1 MRRHMTMSEEPKIIQ
16 GGMGVGVSSWLL
28 ARAVSMLGQLGV
40 VSGTLLDVTLARRLQ
55 LGDPGGHVARA
66 MAAFPF
72 PDIARRVWDRY
83 FVDGGKPE
91 DKPFANLPMHSLD
104 SPKALIELTVLGNF
118 VEVWLAKEGH
128 NGPVG
133 INYLEKIQLPTLPSL
148 FGAMLAGVSYVLM
161 GAGIP
166 RAIPG
171 IMDDLAQGKEVRQ
184 RIDIEGALAGEES
197 YTRFNPADF
206 CGGEAP
212 LLPRPK
218 FLAIISSATLAITL
232 AKKSSGK
239 VDGFIVEGPVA
250 GGHNAPPRGTM
261 QLSDHGEPI
270 YGERDVPDLEKIAS
284 LGLPFWLAGSYA
296 HPDRVKAALA
306 LGAAGVQI
314 GTAFAFCVES
324 GADPAIRQKVIA
336 GVRDGS
342 ITVFTDPNAS
352 PTGFPFKLVRA
363 KDTLSEAR
371 VYEARERICDLGYLR
386 HGYRKDDGSVGF
398 RCPAE
403 PISAYVKKGGVEAET
418 AGRVCLCN
426 GLLTTIGLG
435 QWRTNR
441 GGEPPVLTAGDDLVN
456 VCRYL
461 PEGSESYSARDVLEY
476 LLGKDALPA

>member
-1 MRRHMTMSEEPKIIQ
+1 MIEEPKIIQ
-16 GGMGVGVSSWLL
+16 GGMGVGVSGWLL

-72 PDIARRVWDRY
+72 PEIARRVWDRY
-83 FVDGGKPE
+83 FVDGGKAE
-91 DKPFANLPMHSLD
+91 DKPFANLPMHSLE
-104 SPKALIELTVLGNF
+104 PPPALVELTVLGNF

-128 NGPVG
+128 EGVVG

-171 IMDDLAQGKEVRQ
+171 IIDELSRGNEVRQ
-184 RIDIEGALAGEES
+184 RIDVEGALAGEES
-197 YTRFNPADF
+197 HIRFDPVAF
-206 CGGEAP
+206 CGGTAP
-212 LLPRPK
+212 KLHRPK
-218 FLAIISSATLAITL
+218 FLAIISSATLALTL

-239 VDGFIVEGPVA
+239 VDGFVVEGPVA

-261 QLSDHGEPI
+261 QLSDLGEPV
-270 YGERDVPDLEKIAS
+270 YGDRDVPDLEKIAA

-296 HPDRVKAALA
+296 HPDRVKEAIA
-306 LGAAGVQI
+306 LGAKGVQV
-314 GTAFAFCVES
+314 GTAFAFCEES
-324 GADPAIRQKVIA
+324 GADPDIRRMVLA

-342 ITVFTDPNAS
+342 ITVFTDPTAS

-363 KDTLSEAR
+363 SGTLSDAP
-371 VYEARERICDLGYLR
+371 VYEARERVCDLGYLR
-386 HGYRKDDGSVGF
+386 HSYRKDDGSVGF

-403 PISAYVKKGGVEAET
+403 PVAAFVKKGGTEAGT
-418 AGRVCLCN
+418 VGRICLCN
-426 GLLTTIGLG
+426 GLLATIGLSQIHG
-435 QWRTNR
+435 NR
-441 GGEPPVLTAGDDLVN
+441 GEEPPVLTAGDDLVN
-456 VCRYL
+456 IARFL
-461 PEGSESYSARDVLEY
+461 PDGRESYNARDVLEY
-476 LLGKDALPA
+476 LLGKEAVQAV